1 MRVIHHFAARASLSL
16 RSVSTVDIFSLAL
29 LLLTVVTLLI
39 AGAIIAVW
47 RSTRS
52 VHFVTG
58 LLLVYYYSLFGAWK
72 IINLRMTGAHNGGL
86 EHLEASLFPVS
97 VDSHY
102 LLTILIY
109 GVFNLAMAC
118 TLILGV
124 GSNRIQKPVAGRH
137 GLAGGHG
144 VVLLIAV
151 ASLFAS
157 IVIAWQGILSAVE
170 EGVSAYSITRG
181 DADVTQLYT
190 LHLLCNR
197 IGLGAL
203 AIGLGSLLVYRDRL
217 GAWLAPY
224 LVLCAAWFVFLTI
237 IGNRNELLIAC
248 IGGFLWYTSLG
259 GKLAPSKLFA
269 LAVCG
274 FVALRF
280 IENTRGTGI
289 DAVLTG
295 AGDVVFSADFWD
307 PLAVA
312 TGTESLAAHISL
324 YGILL
329 RNLDL
334 TYGSSVLYLLASIVP
349 RFIDSSRPP
358 DIYTVYVN
366 AMGAGNESQGF
377 TIHYAAGWYLNF
389 GIVGVVIGAVLLS
402 MVWAALLGLSSNAR
416 AVGARARVSWLCAL
430 CFSAAFA
437 PAIIRSGPE
446 GLKGLLV
453 EAILIPFVL
462 SWLVFRRIESRS
474 ATGYA
479 AAGPEPGI

>member
-16 RSVSTVDIFSLAL
+16 RSVSTVGIFTLAL
-29 LLLTVVTLLI
+29 SLQTALTILI
-39 AGAIIAVW
+39 AAAIFAVW

-72 IINLRMTGAHNGGL
+72 IINLRMTGAHNDAL

-118 TLILGV
+118 TLILGA
-124 GSNRIQKPVAGRH
+124 GSNRIRKPVAGGDGLAVRH
-137 GLAGGHG
+137 GL
-144 VVLLIAV
+144 LLVIAA
-151 ASLFAS
+151 ASMFAS
-157 IVIAWQGILSAVE
+157 IAIVWQGILSAVQ
-170 EGVSAYSITRG
+170 EGVSGYSTTRTDG
-181 DADVTQLYT
+181 MPLYT

-203 AIGLGSLLVYRDRL
+203 AIGLGSLLVVRDRL

-224 LVLCAAWFVFLTI
+224 LVLCAAWVAFLI
-237 IGNRNELLIAC
+237 VIGNRNELLMSFIA
-248 IGGFLWYTSLG
+248 GFLLYTSQG

-274 FVALRF
+274 FMALRF
-280 IENTRGTGI
+280 IEATRGTGI
-289 DAVLTG
+289 DAVLSG
-295 AGDVVFSADFWD
+295 AGDVLFSADFWD

-312 TGTESLAAHISL
+312 TGSESLAAHISL

-334 TYGSSVLYLLASIVP
+334 TYGSSVLYLLASMVP
-349 RFIDSSRPP
+349 QAISSSRPP

-366 AMGAGNESQGF
+366 AIGAGGASQGF
-377 TIHYAAGWYLNF
+377 NIHYAAGWYLNF
-389 GIVGVVIGAVLLS
+389 GVVGVVVGAVLLAL
-402 MVWAALLGLSSNAR
+402 VWAALLRLSSNVSAR
-416 AVGARARVSWLCAL
+416 GPRARVSWTCAL
-430 CFSAAFA
+430 CFATAFA
-437 PAIIRSGPE
+437 PDMMRNGPE

-462 SWLVFRRIESRS
+462 SWLARRVAVGS
-474 ATGYA
+474 ALAHA
-479 AAGPEPGI
+479 AARSQFGI